1 MESTKLGPLVE
12 MLSGV
17 TELACL
23 HRWNIQR
30 KMNEDEENINT
41 ATTAP
46 TTSRDWGGRCDSVTV
61 WRCDCVTVLL
71 FDYVTVWQC
80 DCVTVCDC
88 VTTLYKEYGGF
99 LAIRT
104 NIVRVQLFELI
115 DIIGKIW
122 GQIYTANFFCSLI
135 FNKWSLSNF
144 ALHVLIQCKTVPGRI
159 SRTAGSVRAGHQ
171 VDWYSWAESEDRSEH
186 LLVGSAHTTFRD
198 LHCSK

>member
-1 MESTKLGPLVE
+1 MAGFILIMG
-12 MLSGV
+12 
-17 TELACL
+17 
-23 HRWNIQR
+23 WF
-30 KMNEDEENINT
+30 
-41 ATTAP
+41 
-46 TTSRDWGGRCDSVTV
+46 
-61 WRCDCVTVLL
+61 L
-71 FDYVTVWQC
+71 FDCGKTKKSSLLISSFINMKLLWEFWRF
-80 DCVTVCDC
+80 
-88 VTTLYKEYGGF
+88 KEYGGF

-144 ALHVLIQCKTVPGRI
+144 ALHVLIQCKTIPRRI
-159 SRTAGSVRAGHQ
+159 SRAAGSVRAGHQ

-186 LLVGSAHTTFRD
+186 LLVGSTHTTFRE